1 MMLKIMLCGA
11 ADTADVAILFSEVTS
26 EFGGEAW
33 QYQTGQI
40 LYRNHATS
48 SWENN
53 SQQSVKA
60 ADICVFVILRDY
72 GKITWSTELVSALD
86 SGVPFIILCLSK
98 TYSEYRSLI
107 KAVPLNAINDENKR
121 NLIEVMKEIESE
133 RQLTVVTF
141 ELHDFLHILR
151 RELSKLF
158 EEALTALNQS
168 VQRQVLS
175 RMLDVPEKMTHQEL
189 AAAEEL
195 ALDEFEDKRWR
206 KSAISALIARGGTS
220 LEVTH
225 SLLKSQ
231 EQGVQRLAFSQL
243 PRLYA
248 IRPVETSFV
257 EDCIEI
263 ANRSDD
269 PGIIRRLIPS
279 LFEFGVAEI
288 IHALELLDLTEI
300 GARRRLAEALEQH
313 EEALREHDLIDLTI
327 PLLAK
332 CLTKSEDSGWLSRC
346 RTYLRRLKDERYN

>member
-1 MMLKIMLCGA
+1 MLKVMLCGA
-11 ADTADVAILFSEVTS
+11 ADTAELAIPFSEVTS

-53 SQQSVKA
+53 SQQSVRT

-72 GKITWSTELVSALD
+72 GEITWSTELVSALD
-86 SGVPFIILCLSK
+86 SGVPFLILCFSQ
-98 TYSEYRSLI
+98 TYAEYRSLI
-107 KAVPLNAINDENKR
+107 KAVPLNTINDENKR

-141 ELHDFLHILR
+141 DLHDFSHILR

-158 EEALTALNQS
+158 EEALCALTQS
-168 VQRQVLS
+168 VQRRVLS
-175 RMLDVPEKMTHQEL
+175 RILDVPEKMTHREL

-206 KSAISALIARGGTS
+206 KAAICALMARGGAS
-220 LEVTH
+220 LETTH

-231 EQGVQRLAFSQL
+231 EQGVQRFAFSQL
-243 PRLYA
+243 SRLYTV
-248 IRPVETSFV
+248 RPVETSFV

-263 ANRSDD
+263 ANNSDD
-269 PGIIRRLIPS
+269 PGIVRRLIPS
-279 LFEFGVAEI
+279 LFDLGVPEI

-300 GARRRLAEALEQH
+300 GARRRLAEALEKH
-313 EEALREHDLIDLTI
+313 EKTLREHDLIGPTI
-327 PLLAK
+327 SLLVK

-346 RTYLRRLKDERYN
+346 RMYLDRLKDEQCN